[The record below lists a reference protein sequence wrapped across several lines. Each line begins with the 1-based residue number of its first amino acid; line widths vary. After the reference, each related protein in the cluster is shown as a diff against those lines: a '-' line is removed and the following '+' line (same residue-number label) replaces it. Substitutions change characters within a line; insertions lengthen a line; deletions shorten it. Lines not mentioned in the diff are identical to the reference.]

1 MSKIE
6 IQCTQCEE
14 IYLKWPYEVN
24 YKRKHGYICTPC
36 RKKNG
41 AKIEKNCVVCGSSF
55 TVTSLVAK
63 KQITCSYACSNKHFR
78 TGENNGNWKQE
89 SYRSTCFLYHKK
101 ECVVCGE
108 NNIVEVHH
116 LDGNSKNN
124 LPKNLIP
131 LCPTHHQY
139 WHSKFK
145 HLVVDKINQY
155 INNFTIKTGA

>member
-1 MSKIE
+1 
-6 IQCTQCEE
+6 
-14 IYLKWPYEVN
+14 
-24 YKRKHGYICTPC
+24 
-36 RKKNG
+36 
-41 AKIEKNCVVCGSSF
+41 
-55 TVTSLVAK
+55 
-63 KQITCSYACSNKHFR
+63 
-78 TGENNGNWKQE
+78 
-89 SYRSTCFLYHKK
+89 LYHKK